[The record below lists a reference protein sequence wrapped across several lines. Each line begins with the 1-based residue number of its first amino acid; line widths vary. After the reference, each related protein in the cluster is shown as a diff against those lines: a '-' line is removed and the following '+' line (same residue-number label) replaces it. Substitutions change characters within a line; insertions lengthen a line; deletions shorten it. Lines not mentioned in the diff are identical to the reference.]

1 MRFMTTNAFVVITAM
16 PFEQRA
22 SKYVSSYLI
31 EISDTCLAF
40 GAKKIINFRFF
51 LDLPSS

>member
-22 SKYVSSYLI
+22 PKYVSSYLV
-31 EISDTCLAF
+31 EISDTCLAL
-40 GAKKIINFRFF
+40 GAKKIINFLSHRNI
-51 LDLPSS
+51 LR